1 MLFRSLPLHH
11 YSHHRQCD
19 MEGSK
24 SRTHKRRHDKEITH
38 KLALLQEP
46 PNSSQISG
54 GRWTYHNHVDLNPNA
69 TDIRITIPHSDDEF
83 IDLFGAVLII
93 TLSVLNADG
102 SDHGDMLF
110 QAGQLRINTTA
121 TEYIDSYGILGYIQT
136 LLGMMP
142 DTKKSCLECEG
153 WFEDKVVIMA
163 PTMPTKSRE
172 GGKLRAPG
180 RQQKM

>member
-1 MLFRSLPLHH
+1 
-11 YSHHRQCD
+11 

-93 TLSVLNADG
+93 KRDSSGLIPQPQNIL
-102 SDHGDMLF
+102 
-110 QAGQLRINTTA
+110 TA
-121 TEYIDSYGILGYIQT
+121 MESLGTYRPF
-136 LLGMMP
+136 LG
-142 DTKKSCLECEG
+142 
-153 WFEDKVVIMA
+153 
-163 PTMPTKSRE
+163 
-172 GGKLRAPG
+172 
-180 RQQKM
+180 